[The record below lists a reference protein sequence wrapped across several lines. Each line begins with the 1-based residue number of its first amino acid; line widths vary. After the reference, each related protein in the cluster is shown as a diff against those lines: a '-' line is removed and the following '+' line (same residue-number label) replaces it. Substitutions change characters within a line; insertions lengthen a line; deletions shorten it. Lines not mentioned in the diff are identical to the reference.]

1 MMSVIE
7 YAQDINMDVEV
18 VLKKAK
24 ELGYAEKEDDMLSED
39 AIIDL
44 DNVLV
49 MNPET
54 EEETTYLEEMTEEK
68 DYDLDEELEDKAEEL
83 ASASHLK
90 FDDTVKKQ
98 KLKKKSEVSKEDIN
112 AKRKEMYK
120 NKEKLTQNEASTD
133 ENVILYKE
141 GMTVSDLAKE
151 LDVNPTEVIKKLM
164 NLGIMASLNNSLSY
178 DDVEMIVIDYD
189 KTLKSFESQ
198 DVTNFEKLEIT
209 DDEKDLEPRPAVVT
223 IMGHVDHGKTS
234 LLDYIR
240 HSHVTEGEFG
250 GITQHIGAYQIDNNG
265 KKITFIDTPGHAA
278 FTEMR
283 ARGASVTDIVII
295 IVAADDGVMPQ
306 TEEAIDH
313 AKAAG
318 VPILVAVNKI
328 DKPGA
333 DPDRVKNE
341 MAARGLTPDEWG
353 GDIIYTNI
361 SCKTGEGI
369 DKLLENIQLIT
380 EMEELKANPNRYA
393 MGTVIESKLDK
404 NVGSTV
410 TLLVQNGTL
419 RLGDPIVVGT
429 TCGKVRTLKNDLGKE
444 VVEAGPSTPVEITGL
459 SEVPSSGDRFMA
471 FETEKEA
478 KSIAENRALQAKL
491 KKDKNAKAV
500 TLDDLFDKIQSGIKE
515 INVVLKTDVKG
526 TEEAVKNAL
535 SKIQVEDVRVN
546 VIRSG
551 VGTITESDIVLANA
565 SDAIIIGFN
574 VRPSAKTLDVAKE
587 YNVDIRLHNII
598 YKLVEE
604 MEDAMKGMLDPEYEE
619 KVLGQAEVR
628 KLFKFSKVGTIA
640 GTMVT
645 DGIIKSNAK
654 ARLIRDGVVVYDGE
668 INSVQK
674 EKDSVKEVKKGFEC
688 GITLVNFD
696 DIKENDVIEA
706 YEMVEVKR

>member
-24 ELGYAEKEDDMLSED
+24 ELGYAQNKEDILSED

-49 MNPET
+49 MNPEV

-112 AKRKEMYK
+112 AKRKQMYK

-151 LDVNPTEVIKKLM
+151 LNVNPTEVIKKLM

-318 VPILVAVNKI
+318 VPILVAINKI

-333 DPDRVKNE
+333 DPEKVKNE

-369 DKLLENIQLIT
+369 DKLLENIQLIS

-393 MGTVIESKLDK
+393 LGTVIESKLDK

-429 TCGKVRTLKNDLGKE
+429 TYGKVRTLKNDLGKE

-491 KKDKNAKAV
+491 KKDKNTKAV

-535 SKIQVEDVRVN
+535 SKIEVEDVRVN

-574 VRPSAKTLDVAKE
+574 VRPSAKTLEVAKE

-706 YEMVEVKR
+706 YEMVEIKR